1 MKKYFKQLSWPQRV
15 MIIIAVMVLCIFS
28 YYQTTGSLPLQK
40 DTVTVSVQK
49 SADGQS
55 VIKMDD
61 PNSQEIEKEF
71 PMNMKEDEVMDAIH
85 KMSHQKVESSKKW
98 GAIPLTPGRVNQL
111 LKVVQKNEENYVNSS
126 VYLDIL
132 ERWSKGDFSS
142 VDKDHNKIWN
152 LQGGTVGKAVGI
164 LSAEDEKKYIEA
176 NFKVKQ

>member
-111 LKVVQKNEENYVNSS
+111 LKVVQKNEKNYVNSS

-132 ERWSKGDFSS
+132 ERWSEGDFST

-164 LSAEDEKKYIEA
+164 LSPEDEKKYIEA